1 MLNPYKTLQE
11 QQDCGTG
18 WRTLGGSARFTIWSG
33 WEMQGEAMELF
44 MPAKREH
51 PAFPLGKGHK
61 GPPRFWRPPPPSL
74 PFLPSPAALAQ
85 HKHFLATFL
94 VVSGEA
100 LISFVCS
107 SVHPCLHPSMPPC
120 MHPSIQHS
128 VSISFAHTLVQ
139 LLGSEE
145 EAAIERGDIYPNK

>member
-18 WRTLGGSARFTIWSG
+18 WRTLGGSACFTIWSG

-44 MPAKREH
+44 MAAKREH

-100 LISFVCS
+100 LISFVRS
-107 SVHPCLHPSMPPC
+107 SVHPCLHASMHASI
-120 MHPSIQHS
+120 HP
-128 VSISFAHTLVQ
+128 TLSEH
-139 LLGSEE
+139 LLCTYLGSVT
-145 EAAIERGDIYPNK
+145 RL